1 MATYIHT
8 VKTNATQLVIL
19 YENLLTWQAFGT
31 KYVFKIT
38 YAYPICIYKKLLI
51 KTIMNQINIGRFKN

>member
-19 YENLLTWQAFGT
+19 YENLLTWQAFG
-31 KYVFKIT
+31 KEGMFAKLHMHIQYVSIRNYVHT
-38 YAYPICIYKKLLI
+38 Y
-51 KTIMNQINIGRFKN
+51 